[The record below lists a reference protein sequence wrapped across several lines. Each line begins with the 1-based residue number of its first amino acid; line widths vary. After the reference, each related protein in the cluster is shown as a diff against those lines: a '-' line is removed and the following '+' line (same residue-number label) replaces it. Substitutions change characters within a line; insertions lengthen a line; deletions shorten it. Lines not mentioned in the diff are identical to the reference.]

1 MMAIWNLKNK
11 VGTESMPAEILNSS
25 KMFLLSIDPTFDF
38 GTYAVTPLT
47 YCHVLVESKSKKVRG
62 VWVPATK
69 I

>member
-1 MMAIWNLKNK
+1 
-11 VGTESMPAEILNSS
+11 MPGEILNSS

-38 GTYAVTPLT
+38 GTYVITPLT
-47 YCHVLVESKSKKVRG
+47 YCHVLVESKSKKMRG